1 MNVLFVADIFG
12 SPGRR
17 AVRDLVPELVTS
29 MGIDFLIANVENAA
43 SGFGVTKEII
53 EEMKGLGVEAMTSG
67 NHIWDRKEAL
77 PLLDQEPLLLRPH
90 NYPPGVPGRGVHIF
104 KTKAGVSVGILNL
117 MGRVFMRELDCPFRA
132 ADREVALLRELT
144 PNIIV
149 DFHAEATAEKIALA
163 YYLDGRVSAVLG
175 THTHVQTADERILSG
190 GTGFITDAGMTGP
203 HDSIIGV
210 RKEQAIQKFLN
221 LLPTRFEPATG
232 DTKLQG
238 VILDIDDS
246 NGRCR
251 HIERISIALE
261 TSSAQATAEAAAQSA
276 AQAASRA

>member
-1 MNVLFVADIFG
+1 MNVLFIADIFG

-17 AVRDLVPELVTS
+17 AVRDLVPELVSS

-43 SGFGVTKEII
+43 SGFGVTKDII
-53 EEMKGLGVEAMTSG
+53 EELKSLGVEAMTSG

-90 NYPPGVPGRGVHIF
+90 NYPPGVPGRGVHLF
-104 KTKAGVSVGILNL
+104 KTKAGVSVGIVNL

-132 ADREVALLRELT
+132 AEREVAILRETT

-210 RKEQAIQKFLN
+210 RKDQAIQKFLN

-238 VILDIDDS
+238 VFLDIDES
-246 NGRCR
+246 SGRCR
-251 HIERISIALE
+251 HIERISIAFE
-261 TSSAQATAEAAAQSA
+261 PATAQAAAQSA